1 MKKIFYIIWQT
12 QVTEWIQSDKQ
23 HFCGTKQSVHSQI
36 DSAFIWKH
44 KDQILLGEKTAPSMK
59 TDYRVTIKL
68 SEFLLRDQISQE
80 LHWHGIENAE
90 ELQFFRSVKM
100 QAIGEHWNKVVI
112 YFLEFFRDL
121 ISNI

>member
-1 MKKIFYIIWQT
+1 MFQERVKRYAEILT
-12 QVTEWIQSDKQ
+12 LS
-23 HFCGTKQSVHSQI
+23 GLGAAS
-36 DSAFIWKH
+36 

-100 QAIGEHWNKVVI
+100 QAIGEH
-112 YFLEFFRDL
+112 
-121 ISNI
+121 